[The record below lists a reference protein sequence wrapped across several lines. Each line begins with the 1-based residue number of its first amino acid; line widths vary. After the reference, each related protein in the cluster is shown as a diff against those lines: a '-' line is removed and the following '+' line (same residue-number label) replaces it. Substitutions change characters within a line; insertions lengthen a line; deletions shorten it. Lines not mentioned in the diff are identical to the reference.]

1 MYILKLPMVVALSEW
16 FLGLVA
22 WFFLVVVV
30 AWWIR
35 VVAVVGGMDSRP
47 RHQMMCLVVA
57 TNMDHPGDGRMVI

>member
-1 MYILKLPMVVALSEW
+1 MVVALSEW

-47 RHQMMCLVVA
+47 RHQMMCLLWPPIW
-57 TNMDHPGDGRMVI
+57 TTQGMVGW